1 MELNTLTHIEM
12 NTSKIADPKISRFY
26 HYHDYDIIILQNVTI
41 GGSWL
46 KGTGALPVLF
56 LTPPD

>member
-12 NTSKIADPKISRFY
+12 NTSKIADPKISRLY

-41 GGSWL
+41 G
-46 KGTGALPVLF
+46 KTGHRDLCIIF
-56 LTPPD
+56 YNCI